1 MKKAG
6 ISGINLSLDCIDKDL
21 FREITR
27 GGDIDK
33 VILGIKLAQKE
44 NIKIFIIG
52 GQVRDLLLDNFNDQD
67 LNFSSINIFL
77 DQLNLDDFL
86 KILTKSPLPK
96 KILD

>member
-1 MKKAG
+1 MFEKAG

-44 NIKIFIIG
+44 NIP
-52 GQVRDLLLDNFNDQD
+52 
-67 LNFSSINIFL
+67 
-77 DQLNLDDFL
+77 L
-86 KILTKSPLPK
+86 KSTV
-96 KILD
+96 